1 MAGFYQKIA
10 AVMQAC
16 GSIERDG
23 TNSHHKYTYTSAEA
37 VKRAVQTA
45 CAAQG
50 LAMITTIER
59 LEGSTFDRV
68 MCKAALTVTDGEHS
82 ISAEGIGSG
91 TDRGDKASMKA
102 CTAAVKYALAHLFC
116 LPFGDD
122 PEADA
127 RTDIDA
133 AQRQRAK
140 TKKSGGSTRYDVILN
155 RSGAA
160 AIAAGDDA
168 KAAAISAVCVDLVDS
183 GHVSDLATCH
193 AEITKRLG
201 KNFDRAALIKVWQTL
216 EGTQ

>member
-1 MAGFYQKIA
+1 MAGFYEKIA

-37 VKRAVQTA
+37 VKRAVQKA
-45 CAAQG
+45 CASQG

-59 LEGSTFDRV
+59 LDGSTFDRV
-68 MCKAALTVTDGEHS
+68 TCKAAITVTDGEHS

-133 AQRQRAK
+133 DKRQKPKRIA
-140 TKKSGGSTRYDVILN
+140 GSTRYDVILN

-160 AIAAGDDA
+160 AIRAAEDP
-168 KAAAISAVCVDLVDS
+168 KTAAISAACIDLVDS

-201 KNFDRAALIKVWQTL
+201 ENFDRAALIKVWRTL
-216 EGTQ
+216 EGTTQ